1 MREGTACLLWV
12 VYDFMMLL
20 LLWALAAL
28 VVLGVMIL
36 RAKGMTETHA
46 IGPQSLILAYYGS
59 ALLHNLLPA
68 GDAMAWVSHAVAL
81 VACAVGCVDVAVK
94 GWREKLGG
102 IALAIAV
109 ILTAAG
115 WCVDVRNSGYHIMLI
130 VAQAVVIGLTIY
142 SWKEGDEDEDFLD
155 AGRD

>member
-1 MREGTACLLWV
+1 MRRLQVREGTACLLWV

-81 VACAVGCVDVAVK
+81 VACAVGCVDVEGLAGEARRHRTGHRRDTDCGRLVR
-94 GWREKLGG
+94 GRSELGVPYY
-102 IALAIAV
+102 AH
-109 ILTAAG
+109 
-115 WCVDVRNSGYHIMLI
+115 SGPGRCHWAYHL
-130 VAQAVVIGLTIY
+130 QL
-142 SWKEGDEDEDFLD
+142 EG
-155 AGRD
+155 GRRG